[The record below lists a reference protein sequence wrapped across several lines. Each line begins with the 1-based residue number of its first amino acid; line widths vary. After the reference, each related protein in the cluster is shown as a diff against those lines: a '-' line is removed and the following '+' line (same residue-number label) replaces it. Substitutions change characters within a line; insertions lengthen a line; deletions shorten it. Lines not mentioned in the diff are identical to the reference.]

1 MKKKIFLVASLSL
14 LGLVA
19 CSSNKEDNETLR
31 FDVLD
36 ATHLAMY
43 NLTGVKD
50 NSSIY
55 DLGED
60 AKVAEDATY
69 EKKERSGSYYDI
81 YLASNVESSLFTYR
95 IDFGQIFDDN
105 KDYYKDNKF
114 KNAKVKTIQ
123 FSDSIRSSE
132 RSGIMSEL
140 YNKNYGI
147 KTILDE
153 DIINIGNAWSDEVG
167 VGADY
172 LYSYY
177 RAEEENEVYLDV
189 VYLPFYVE
197 RTYNDQVILE
207 AYGLHPIYAAFVN
220 QDGYEIL
227 GKSSVSENVSITRN
241 YPNVEIIFLED
252 SDYAEAATQPE
263 EQ

>member
-1 MKKKIFLVASLSL
+1 MKKKIFLVASLSFL
-14 LGLVA
+14 ALAA

-36 ATHLAMY
+36 DAHLAMY

-50 NSSIY
+50 NTSIY
-55 DLGED
+55 ELGED

-69 EKKERSGSYYDI
+69 DKKERSGSYYDI

-140 YNKNYGI
+140 YNKNYGV

-153 DIINIGNAWSDEVG
+153 DIINIGNAWSDEVD
-167 VGADY
+167 AD
-172 LYSYY
+172 
-177 RAEEENEVYLDV
+177 
-189 VYLPFYVE
+189 
-197 RTYNDQVILE
+197 
-207 AYGLHPIYAAFVN
+207 
-220 QDGYEIL
+220 
-227 GKSSVSENVSITRN
+227 
-241 YPNVEIIFLED
+241 
-252 SDYAEAATQPE
+252 
-263 EQ
+263 